1 MARNLL
7 SATALAAAATLVL
20 TACSSGGATQS
31 GTATDGASTDTINTS
46 LWYAPSNFDPATAS
60 SSPDLTV
67 ARLGFDTL
75 LRKGDDGEYLGGLA
89 TDWEAT
95 SASSYRFTVRDDAT
109 CSDGTPI
116 TAQVVADSLE
126 RLVTSEETGA
136 QNWAGLAFGEGE
148 PTFTVDEDAGTLAID
163 LSAPY
168 SQLLG
173 GVTLEG
179 TGVVCPAGLADPEG
193 LATGQVDGAFSGPYT
208 LTGYSAGVS
217 ATYTL
222 RDDYDAWPAWEGVE
236 GTPATTI
243 NITVESDS
251 NTSANLLESGGMD
264 VARFYDAN
272 ATRFTGS
279 DDFSYVTDNSTA
291 NTLLFNEDPS
301 SAFADDRDL
310 RAAVAQAVSASAFND
325 AALDGLGGLMTSVTD
340 SGFACV
346 ADDESLLQPYDP
358 EAAAAVLDGTTVRLL
373 TMTNWDGAVDYVT
386 EALRAAGADVQVTSL
401 DAADWAQQLRTE
413 PTTWDLTIRGETNSS
428 GLVHQALL
436 TKIGPSFAE
445 GGTNYT
451 SSDNAEGEEL
461 LARALAGDDPE
472 AQCADLVAAQ
482 ETVLDRVDV
491 APLATSTHYVVA
503 RSGFHAYVFSGYWD
517 VSALRIAS

>member
-1 MARNLL
+1 MVRAVDVRPVGGHELARPHGGPPRLRH
-7 SATALAAAATLVL
+7 AAAQGRRRRV
-20 TACSSGGATQS
+20 
-31 GTATDGASTDTINTS
+31 
-46 LWYAPSNFDPATAS
+46 P
-60 SSPDLTV
+60 
-67 ARLGFDTL
+67 R
-75 LRKGDDGEYLGGLA
+75 GLA

-95 SASSYRFTVRDDAT
+95 SASSYVFTVRDDAT

-126 RLVTSEETGA
+126 HLAASDGTNTRS
-136 QNWAGLAFGEGE
+136 LAFGEGD
-148 PTFTVDEDAGTLAID
+148 PTFTVDEESGTLTID

-173 GVTLEG
+173 GVTIEG
-179 TGVVCPAGLADPEG
+179 TGIICPAGLADLDG
-193 LATGQVDGAFSGPYT
+193 LATGDVEGAFSGPYT
-208 LTGYSAGVS
+208 LTDQVAGVS

-222 RDDYDAWPAWEGVE
+222 RDDYDAWPDWERVE

-251 NTSANLLESGGMD
+251 NTSANLLETGGLD

-272 ATRFTGS
+272 ATRFTDS
-279 DDFSYVTDNSTA
+279 DEFTYVTDNSTA

-301 SAFADDRDL
+301 SVFADSQEL
-310 RAAVAQAVSASAFND
+310 RAAAAQAVSATAFND
-325 AALDGLGGLMTSVTD
+325 AALDGLGNLMTSVTD

-346 ADDESLLQPYDP
+346 ATDESLLQPYDP
-358 EAAAAVLDGTTVRLL
+358 EAASEVLSGTTVRLL
-373 TMTNWDGAVDYVT
+373 TMTNWEPAVDYVT
-386 EALRAAGADVQVTSL
+386 EALSAAGADVEVTSL

-413 PTTWDLTIRGETNSS
+413 PTTWDLTVRGETNSS

-436 TKIGPSFAE
+436 TKIGPSFGE

-451 SSDNAEGEEL
+451 SSDNAEGEAFLE
-461 LARALAGDDPE
+461 AALSTADPE
-472 AQCADLVAAQ
+472 EQCADLVAAQ
-482 ETVLDRVDV
+482 ETVLERVDV
-491 APLATSTHYVVA
+491 APLATSTHYIIA
-503 RSGFHAYVFSGYWD
+503 REGINTYEFSGYWD